1 MFKKNVDSQGTSLFI
16 NFTDINEY
24 MHKKTN
30 IKFFKNFF
38 YPKILISVM
47 DFFSQIHDRLPILL
61 MVSMVTF
68 SFITN
73 IFRDMHQN

>member
-1 MFKKNVDSQGTSLFI
+1 MFKKNVDSQGTSFFI
-16 NFTDINEY
+16 NFTDINKY

-38 YPKILISVM
+38 YPKILISVK

>member
-1 MFKKNVDSQGTSLFI
+1 MFKKNVDSQGTSFFI

-38 YPKILISVM
+38 YPKILISLK